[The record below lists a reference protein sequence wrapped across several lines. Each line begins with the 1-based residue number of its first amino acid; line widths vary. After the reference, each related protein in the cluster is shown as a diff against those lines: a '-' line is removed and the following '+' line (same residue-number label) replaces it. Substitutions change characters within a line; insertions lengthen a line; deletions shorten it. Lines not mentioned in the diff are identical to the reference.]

1 MAKEKTDD
9 IIFDKLANLNLD
21 IPAHAHVDDVKPK
34 KEPEPRPEKSRVGR
48 SKKKDVPTVKTSFK
62 IERDLHLALKQYCL
76 LQEEEMATVV
86 FERILKP
93 YLEKKGF
100 YPPRK

>member
-9 IIFDKLANLNLD
+9 IIFDKLANLNLN
-21 IPAHAHVDDVKPK
+21 IPAHVDDVKPE
-34 KEPEPRPEKSRVGR
+34 KEPEPKAEKSRVGR
-48 SKKKDVPTVKTSFK
+48 SKKKEVPTVKTSFK